1 MLIFCFSHF
10 IMNRISH
17 FLTRPGA
24 LVVWSLAMLL
34 GVAGCTASRVGVT
47 NDFDHAVNFR
57 AYKTWAWY
65 PTQLNDSQGGPARG
79 YESFVDQRI
88 RAAVVSDL
96 ANKGLTQVT
105 QSPDV
110 YVAYS
115 ARVENKQQ
123 VSSPY
128 YNGLGYPY
136 GYGYGGYGGYG
147 RGYTPVT
154 QYKAGTVI
162 IDIVDA
168 RRKELAWRGTGM
180 AELNQNNITQDEAT
194 RIVSGILGTYPPTD
208 TNNTRR

>member
-1 MLIFCFSHF
+1 
-10 IMNRISH
+10 MNRISK
-17 FLTRPGA
+17 FFTRPTA
-24 LVVWSLAMLL
+24 LVATGLALLL
-34 GVAGCTASRVGVT
+34 GAVGCTTSRVGVS

-65 PTQLNDSQGGPARG
+65 PRQTGDTQGGPAKG

-88 RAAVVSDL
+88 RAAVATDL
-96 ANKGLTQVT
+96 AAKGLTEVAQG
-105 QSPDV
+105 QAPDV
-110 YVAYS
+110 FVAYT
-115 ARVENKQQ
+115 ARVENKQE
-123 VSSPY
+123 VSPY

-136 GYGYGGYGGYG
+136 GYGYGYYG

-180 AELNQNNITQDEAT
+180 AQLNESNISQDEAT

-208 TNNTRR
+208 SNNARR